1 MTGALAPF
9 GYLAVNKVLRDGPVA
24 GLRSGEGTTFV
35 GSTVNLE
42 KTFFLSIISF
52 CFDTK
57 SAIATF
63 EIAFAIAIAI
73 FIYFTALRSRS

>member
-1 MTGALAPF
+1 MGPLPDYGLAKER
-9 GYLAVNKVLRDGPVA
+9 LLSDQRI
-24 GLRSGEGTTFV
+24 
-35 GSTVNLE
+35 NLE
-42 KTFFLSIISF
+42 KTFSLSIISF

-63 EIAFAIAIAI
+63 DIAIAI

>member
-9 GYLAVNKVLRDGPVA
+9 SYLVVNKVLRDGPVA

-42 KTFFLSIISF
+42 KTFSLSIISF

-63 EIAFAIAIAI
+63 EIAIAIAI